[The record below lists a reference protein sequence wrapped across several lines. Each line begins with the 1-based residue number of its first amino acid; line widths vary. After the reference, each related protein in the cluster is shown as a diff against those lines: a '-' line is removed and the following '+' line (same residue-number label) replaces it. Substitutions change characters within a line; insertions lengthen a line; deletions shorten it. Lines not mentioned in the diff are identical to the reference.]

1 MSMFVVIGDTGAARQ
16 TCATLTGQGH
26 RVHHLDRP
34 DDDTLR
40 TACTGTVAGIAVLVH
55 DDVMA
60 LRYALAAAHIDDTIP
75 IITSVFDRTIADQLT
90 SLLPHCEAVSPA
102 DLAAPALAGPC
113 VNAEWLAARARRGV
127 VSAAYLGDTG
137 PAALA
142 FPVETRP
149 LRSQFTDKLLGVLR
163 PLDIG
168 TRILFGGFAGL
179 NAILVLDWLWLTLA
193 GHPVLVSLHEAV
205 RVVTTVGPAS
215 ADHATAAYSLFG
227 CLAMLMAVVFTAM
240 FTAGVVDRLLSPRLA
255 GMIGRRTLPRSH
267 HVIVVG
273 LGQVGLR
280 LCREL
285 QALGVPV
292 IAIERNKDAPNLRLV
307 RQLNIPTVVGHGG
320 DRNLLERLGIHHAR
334 ALAAVGSDELGNLA
348 VTVAAQRVAPRVR
361 VILRAGEQEA
371 ISETRSLLP
380 LGIVRDVN
388 SLSAAYVVARLLG
401 IPVDAVVTD
410 GATPFLKIAGTGFV
424 EMRVLTGLHCTRTGP
439 DHPRRSI
446 ETSAAPPATS
456 ARQPTATRN

>member
-1 MSMFVVIGDTGAARQ
+1 MQISTFVVIGDTAAARHS
-16 TCATLTGQGH
+16 CATLAAQGH
-26 RVHHLDRP
+26 RVYHLDRP

-40 TACTGTVAGIAVLVH
+40 AACTGAVAGIAVLVH

-60 LRYALAAAHIDDTIP
+60 LRYALAAAHIDDTVP

-113 VNAEWLAARARRGV
+113 VNGEWLAARARRGIA
-127 VSAAYLGDTG
+127 SAAYMGATG
-137 PAALA
+137 PVALT
-142 FPVETRP
+142 FPVEARR
-149 LRSQFTDKLLGVLR
+149 LRSRLADKLLGVLR
-163 PLDIG
+163 PLDTG

-179 NAILVLDWLWLTLA
+179 NVILVLDWIWLVLG
-193 GHPVLVSLHEAV
+193 GHPVISSLYEAV

-215 ADHATAAYSLFG
+215 ADHTTAEYVLFG
-227 CLAMLMAVVFTAM
+227 CLTMLMAVVFTAM
-240 FTAGVVDRLLSPRLA
+240 FTAGVIDRLLSPRLA
-255 GMIGRRTLPRSH
+255 GIVGRRTLPRSH

-285 QALGVPV
+285 QDLGVPV

-320 DRNLLERLGIHHAR
+320 DRILLERLGIHRAR

-348 VTVAAQRVAPRVR
+348 VTVAAQGVAPRLR
-361 VILRAGEQEA
+361 VVLRAGEQEA

-401 IPVDAVVTD
+401 ILVDTVVTD
-410 GATPFLKIAGTGFV
+410 GATPFLKVARAGYI
-424 EMRVLTGLHCTRTGP
+424 EMQLVTGLHCTRNWT
-439 DHPRRSI
+439 DHPDRMVAPVVDPDR
-446 ETSAAPPATS
+446 TLAPP
-456 ARQPTATRN
+456 